1 MSGYPELTTLAFH
14 INKMKEIFLGIL
26 VTISMVAKAQKLEVV
41 NYTFD
46 DDRFG
51 LTQFNNRM
59 NTDSTDYGLQNG
71 KYVYQVHNKKKG
83 VTKWVT
89 FSVGLSSVTSIGYK
103 ASLTQLAGLQDY
115 GYGMVLNAENG
126 NNYIMFGI
134 SSSGYYMVNYGKA
147 GIATNVTKGWVKS
160 SLIKTGLNATNE
172 IYVEK
177 IGNTYQFFVNDVAV
191 VSQQISLAKFTPNVG
206 LFANSDMKVAFE
218 QLQVHQW
225 TGQAYSQG
233 KIQPGYK
240 PLTSLP
246 VAAQPVPTQSKQT
259 EIYSVNLGLYKTGY
273 GLKDKEGFRL
283 VDPVFRNG
291 YISERYFIAETDY
304 VNLYGAYDLEG
315 KVIIPPIMKAI
326 NVSKSNGEVYFSCKS
341 ESGFW
346 GLINQSGKTVLPFI
360 YSYLDHVSE
369 GHVYIKNSKGW
380 GLVDLNGLPKILPG
394 TIDDKAE
401 IEKVRYR
408 FPVKL
413 KEGRL
418 IAKAKA
424 GDGGKVGIMDLTGK
438 WAIMPKYH
446 SINSLDTN
454 QQYIASAPKVGE
466 TNRIV
471 WGVID
476 KNGKEI
482 IPFKYSSI
490 SNQAKNYIVAEGNDP
505 GGYDEIKSADAEK
518 DEEDE
523 WDEFFEGFD
532 AVENR
537 KWGVLTSNGAEL
549 VPVKQSMVEI
559 TNDKNV
565 LIINQNEIVGRK
577 EKTKKFI
584 FDQTKKTM
592 VSLAAYDE
600 FKYDSVII
608 KGRPKGFGGLLFPY
622 FSGGVMNVSKAGKWG
637 FIDKTGKVV
646 VPFIYDFA
654 GSLYKEKALVKKG
667 SEWFYINATG
677 KRVPEENLNQNQK
690 TNELPPIRPGTL

>member
-1 MSGYPELTTLAFH
+1 
-14 INKMKEIFLGIL
+14 MKEIFFGIL

-89 FSVGLSSVTSIGYK
+89 FSVGLSSSTSIGYK

-177 IGNTYQFFVNDVAV
+177 TGNTYQFFVNDVAV

-206 LFANSDMKVAFE
+206 LFANSEMKVAFE

-246 VAAQPVPTQSKQT
+246 VAARPVPTQSKQT
-259 EIYSVNLGLYKTGY
+259 EVYSVNFGLYKSGY
-273 GLKDKEGFRL
+273 GLKDKDGFRL
-283 VDPVFRNG
+283 VDPVYRNG
-291 YISERYFIAETDY
+291 YISEKFFIAESDY
-304 VNLYGAYDLEG
+304 GNLFGVYDLEG

-326 NVSKSNGEVYFSCKS
+326 KASKSNGEVYFSCKS

-394 TIDDKAE
+394 TVDDKAE

-413 KEGRL
+413 KDGRL
-418 IAKAKA
+418 ITKAKA

-438 WAIMPKYH
+438 WVIMPKYH

-523 WDEFFEGFD
+523 WDDLFEGFD

-565 LIINQNEIVGRK
+565 LIINQNEIVGGK
-577 EKTKKFI
+577 EKLKNSFLIRLKKQWLAWQHMMSLNTTLLSSRAGRKDLGGSCFLI
-584 FDQTKKTM
+584 F
-592 VSLAAYDE
+592 
-600 FKYDSVII
+600 
-608 KGRPKGFGGLLFPY
+608 
-622 FSGGVMNVSKAGKWG
+622 
-637 FIDKTGKVV
+637 
-646 VPFIYDFA
+646 
-654 GSLYKEKALVKKG
+654 
-667 SEWFYINATG
+667 
-677 KRVPEENLNQNQK
+677 PEA
-690 TNELPPIRPGTL
+690 

>member
-1 MSGYPELTTLAFH
+1 
-14 INKMKEIFLGIL
+14 MKGIFLGIL
-26 VTISMVAKAQKLEVV
+26 VLFSMVVQAQKLEVV

-46 DDRFG
+46 DDRYG
-51 LTQFNNRM
+51 LTNFNNRI
-59 NTDSTDYGLQNG
+59 NSDSTDYGLQNG
-71 KYVYQVHNKKKG
+71 KYVYQVFNKKKG

-89 FSVGLSSVTSIGYK
+89 FSVGLNSGASTGYR

-115 GYGMVLNAENG
+115 GYGLVLNAENG

-134 SSSGYYMVNYGKA
+134 SSSGYYMVSYGKA
-147 GIATNVTKGWVKS
+147 GIANNVTKGWVKS
-160 SLIKTGLNATNE
+160 SLIRTGLNAINDL
-172 IYVEK
+172 YVEK
-177 IGNTYQFFVNDVAV
+177 TGNNYQFFVNDVAV

-218 QLQVHQW
+218 QLQVQQW

-233 KIQPGYK
+233 KIIPGYK

-246 VAAQPVPTQSKQT
+246 VAAQPVPTQSRQT
-259 EIYSVNLGLYKTGY
+259 EIFSVNLGLFKAGY
-273 GLKDKEGFRL
+273 GLKDKDGFRT

-291 YISERYFIAETDY
+291 YISEGFFIAETDY
-304 VNLYGAYDLEG
+304 VNLFGVYDLEG

-326 NVSKSNGEVYFSCKS
+326 NSSKSNGEVYFSCKS

-346 GLINQSGKTVLPFI
+346 GLIDQRGKTILPFI

-369 GHVYIKNSKGW
+369 GYVYMKNSKGW
-380 GLVDLNGLPKILPG
+380 GLVDLNGVPKILPG
-394 TIDDKAE
+394 TVDDKDE
-401 IEKVRYR
+401 IEKQRYR
-408 FPVKL
+408 YPVKL
-413 KEGRL
+413 KGGRL
-418 IAKAKA
+418 ITKAKA
-424 GDGGKVGIMDLTGK
+424 GDGGKVGIMDLSGK
-438 WAIMPKYH
+438 WVIMPKYH
-446 SINSLDTN
+446 NINPLDTN

-471 WGVID
+471 WGVMD

-490 SNQAKNYIVAEGNDP
+490 SIQGKNYIVAEGNDP
-505 GGYDEIKSADAEK
+505 GGYDLLKSADADK

-523 WDEFFEGFD
+523 WEDFLDGLD
-532 AVENR
+532 AKDNR

-559 TNDKNV
+559 TSDKNV
-565 LIINQNEIVGRK
+565 FIVNQKETVAGK

-584 FDQTKKTM
+584 FDQAKKTM

-622 FSGGVMNVSKAGKWG
+622 FSGGLMNVAKAGKWG

-646 VPFIYDFA
+646 IPFIYDFA

-667 SEWFYINATG
+667 TEWFYINAAG
-677 KRVPEENLNQNQK
+677 KRVPDDNSDKNLK
-690 TNELPPIRPGTL
+690 ANELPPIRPGIL